1 MKKVY
6 KSPSV
11 VITAIAPHE
20 IMATSMLLNRG
31 EQDDY
36 EIVDE
41 SELLSR
47 SHNSIWD
54 DEDDE

>member
-36 EIVDE
+36 EIMDE

-47 SHNSIWD
+47 SHNSIWE